1 MICYRSAI
9 AHLLAGGD
17 DIGDLR
23 RGGVF
28 KINVEGQGACL
39 GAQTNRSRVQIA
51 ERFLGH
57 DIPDSAIDG
66 ILSDLELKAQFLFYH
81 TAGFHPIVENTHF
94 SMELHTVEDQLQVLC
109 KWEALEAGVTCS
121 LFCTLPDVQQ
131 AESGIPADM
140 TASVQFPPLCVKEL
154 TNDTL
159 TLLFSKAMED
169 VVAKDDDM
177 SNGILLSY
185 TSGSLQLEGIKLS
198 PKEGSVSA
206 EVYYDDKNCTVFP
219 IAAADF
225 DDYQIAS
232 MARYLAQAIMTPNA
246 AQ

>member
-1 MICYRSAI
+1 M
-9 AHLLAGGD
+9 
-17 DIGDLR
+17 
-23 RGGVF
+23 
-28 KINVEGQGACL
+28 
-39 GAQTNRSRVQIA
+39 
-51 ERFLGH
+51 
-57 DIPDSAIDG
+57 
-66 ILSDLELKAQFLFYH
+66 
-81 TAGFHPIVENTHF
+81 EN
-94 SMELHTVEDQLQVLC
+94 
-109 KWEALEAGVTCS
+109 
-121 LFCTLPDVQQ
+121 
-131 AESGIPADM
+131 
-140 TASVQFPPLCVKEL
+140 
-154 TNDTL
+154 
-159 TLLFSKAMED
+159 